1 MSRLAAEPLGDV
13 YPLSHWPTFSRRATG
28 RRLNPEDRRRP
39 AARLLNSTF
48 STKTNINTT
57 TPLKWLRYS
66 SSVLPDTLA
75 IPSPRPS
82 LVRGTRCSSHEKIAE
97 LAKDEIT
104 GVVGEATKPE
114 TWGAAASSASI
125 VVDLS
130 RDDQN
135 EAPLATAVLEGVTRI
150 AKQTGRKI
158 TFIYT
163 SCSWTYGKR
172 SPGITE
178 EDDICDTPDELVWC
192 AEHKQNV
199 VQSTDLRGVVLV
211 PTAIYGRS
219 GSQFGKMISLRLR
232 VKLWGDGSL
241 RLPVV
246 HVDDLGRSD
255 GAFVWWR
262 QVPNLKLPTSYKY
275 CFHPISSTSIY
286 STAEAYVSAA
296 ENIDRTSSEII
307 NVANPSTESIGEAS
321 RAALLAAGHP
331 KGQVIFSPPTNW
343 IEEKLTWSLHLLTR
357 KAANLLGFRQKH
369 PGLWTEWKLITGP
382 GRLIKLSLG

>member
-1 MSRLAAEPLGDV
+1 MNRVLLTIFHTPSSTSQFNLLHKNQHQHNNSIEMVKVFVLG
-13 YPLSHWPTFSRRATG
+13 ATG
-28 RRLNPEDRRRP
+28 YIGNPVAKAFARAGHEYVFFLLFIGFFDRWVQ
-39 AARLLNSTF
+39 L
-48 STKTNINTT
+48 
-57 TPLKWLRYS
+57 YS
-66 SSVLPDTLA
+66 SQIQLYENP
-75 IPSPRPS
+75 
-82 LVRGTRCSSHEKIAE
+82 LV
-97 LAKDEIT
+97 T

-178 EDDICDTPDELVWC
+178 EDDICDTPDELVRVAVRQDDFSQA
-192 AEHKQNV
+192 AE
-199 VQSTDLRGVVLV
+199 
-211 PTAIYGRS
+211 GR
-219 GSQFGKMISLRLR
+219 
-232 VKLWGDGSL
+232 VNLWGDGSL

-275 CFHPISSTSIY
+275 CFRPISSTSIY

-296 ENIDRTSSEII
+296 ENIDRTSGEII

-343 IEEKLTWSLHLLTR
+343 IEEKLTWSLHLSTR
-357 KAANLLGFRQKH
+357 KAAYLLGFRQKH
-369 PGLWTEWKLITGP
+369 PGVVDGMETYYRTWKAYQA
-382 GRLIKLSLG
+382 